1 MTRHLSIALGA
12 EEPTFSQGIRQLE
25 MAAGLPGAD
34 IRLTTQMAQ
43 VMRAKL
49 AALGLDPQD
58 TTAGELYNALH
69 ERIRQDESRLEG
81 VLGIDQHAAA
91 EDVLARV
98 VQFLNALESPQR
110 CFALKHSVAKRLLKS
125 KPPKNAMKRLGYRS
139 VDSMLKHE
147 PVSHILAAAHIVEAA
162 TWHKAFGEQYAK
174 LLPSDFESR
183 SLTLTMPRSKKW
195 DALSLDYVQKARH
208 NLLAFKD
215 IGTVVLLP
223 LPERIDGLAIVTL
236 LLIMNEMNEL
246 RAYSSFIKLQQV
258 KPDFGALAWQNSRGG
273 EGIVVQLANQEID
286 WQTIHRYYAR
296 FKDAYSTEIFEPH
309 VQPEDLRWRHAE
321 TVMAQ
326 LEPTL
331 AFWHETQHLVYLDS
345 EGDAVSCN
353 MLDVALSY
361 CNHLPFKDRILQYMR
376 ANLRHEI
383 LLRYLNQHNLEE
395 ATRLQLSQ
403 NLATLPLAE

>member
-1 MTRHLSIALGA
+1 MTRHLSLAMGA
-12 EEPTFSQGIRQLE
+12 EEPTFSQGLRQLE

-43 VMRAKL
+43 AVRSKL
-49 AALGLDPQD
+49 ALLGLDPKD

-69 ERIRQDESRLEG
+69 ERIGQDEVRLEN
-81 VLGIDQHAAA
+81 VLGIAEQDSA

-147 PVSHILAAAHIVEAA
+147 PVSHILAAAQIAETS
-162 TWHKAFGEQYAK
+162 TWHRAFGEQYAK

-195 DALSLDYVQKARH
+195 ETLATEYVTKSRH

-223 LPERIDGLAIVTL
+223 LPERIDGLAIVTIL
-236 LLIMNEMNEL
+236 LVMNEMNEL
-246 RAYSSFIKLQQV
+246 RAYSSYIKLQQV
-258 KPDFGALAWQNSRGG
+258 KPDFGVLAWRSSR
-273 EGIVVQLANQEID
+273 EESGIVVKLANQQVD

-296 FKDAYSTEIFEPH
+296 HKDAYSAEVFEPH

-321 TVMAQ
+321 KTMAQ

-345 EGDAVSCN
+345 AGDVVSCN

-361 CNHLPFKDRILQYMR
+361 CNHLSFKDRILQYVR
-376 ANLRHEI
+376 VNLRHEI

-403 NLATLPLAE
+403 NLATVPLAE